1 MIYEAITE
9 ENDNAPP
16 KCRLCLFLLI
26 RFYFLLKGREIN
38 VLKDLHSLAKC
49 SLASTGL
56 LCEPWNSTLDIR
68 HSQFAY
74 TIDGSILWSAGVSR
88 GGAECLFFL
97 FRFTDSLENGAGQH
111 FRFSLS
117 FFLSTVFCLSL
128 LSGGT
133 RHNTSKTGCQH
144 SLAAPKTRQTS

>member
-9 ENDNAPP
+9 ENDNVPP